1 MYSTNVVYE
10 VEFDIL
16 DDRRERFDAWVA
28 TDIIG
33 WVGHESVAAFE
44 VLTGGRRASADSKFV
59 FEFETL
65 QDWAAFVG
73 SDRHKDAVDRL
84 DALAENREA
93 TLWRRASVK
102 LDAALDRT
110 ASERTDGGRDGHA
123 INTVNSR

>member
-10 VEFDIL
+10 VEFDVL

-28 TDIIG
+28 TGIIE

-44 VLTGGRRASADSKFV
+44 VLTGGRRASTDSKFV

-65 QDWAAFVG
+65 RDWAAFVE
-73 SDRHKDAVDRL
+73 SDRHGDAVERL
-84 DALAENREA
+84 EGLAENREA
-93 TLWRRASVK
+93 TLWRRASVN
-102 LDAALDRT
+102 LDVALDRT

-123 INTVNSR
+123 TSTR